1 VKLFAGP
8 RRIVFIITILIVG
21 IPAGEWLSVRGD
33 ALDAATIPPLSEEGR
48 PSRTSKDLKRL
59 WDLSRIGDSKASS
72 RPKRPSRGDR
82 NPAPH
87 LKDPFAANS
96 YLPPPVPTRLQP
108 LEPPLPQLRL
118 IGLAGGRDHHVAMLT
133 LDGVLVTLAVGESS
147 GEVRLERVAP
157 PDGVTVVVRGKTIEL
172 RVL

>member
-1 VKLFAGP
+1 VKRPG
-8 RRIVFIITILIVG
+8 RIAIIIMILVVG
-21 IPAGEWLSVRGD
+21 IPAGEWLAVRGE
-33 ALDAATIPPLSEEGR
+33 ALDAATIPPPSEERR
-48 PSRTSKDLKRL
+48 PSRTSKDLERL
-59 WDLSRIGDSKASS
+59 WDLSRIGDSEASS

-82 NPAPH
+82 TPASH

-96 YLPPPVPTRLQP
+96 YLPPPVSTRLQP

-133 LDGVLVTLAVGESS
+133 IDGGPVTLAVGESS